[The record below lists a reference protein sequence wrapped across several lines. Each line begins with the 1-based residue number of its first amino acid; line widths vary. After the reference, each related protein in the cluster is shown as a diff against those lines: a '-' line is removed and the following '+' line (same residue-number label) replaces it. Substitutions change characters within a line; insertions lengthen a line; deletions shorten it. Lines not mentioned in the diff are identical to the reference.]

1 MMEALIPELLDIV
14 IVIITALVGVATRYA
29 VSFLKEKGILAKLE
43 NNKELVKIVVGA
55 VEQTYKH
62 LEGAEKLNM
71 AKIELVKLMNEKG
84 VKISEKEIDLLIE
97 SSVKEMNDTVKEGIK
112 K

>member
-1 MMEALIPELLDIV
+1 MDALIPELFDIV
-14 IVIITALVGVATRYA
+14 IIIITALVGIGTRY
-29 VSFLKEKGILAKLE
+29 VVKFLKAKGVLAKLE
-43 NNKELVKIVVGA
+43 SNKALVNIVVGA

-62 LEGAEKLNM
+62 LEGKEKLNM

-97 SSVKEMNDTVKEGIK
+97 SAVKEMNQTIKEEK
-112 K
+112 